1 MNDEQ
6 QQLTN
11 FLGRG
16 WSFPPTFKREIPGV
30 EMLEKE
36 TDVRSSLEILLSTTL
51 GERIMLPDYGCNLE
65 ELLFESLDTTM
76 KTIIADKVETAL
88 LYHEPRIDVLK
99 VTLNSE
105 REMEGIVLIEVEY
118 RIRSTNTRYNIVYP
132 FYKTEGTDVNVVTTF
147 SEVGR

>member
-30 EMLEKE
+30 VMLEKE
-36 TDVRSSLEILLSTTL
+36 ADVCSSLEILLSTTL

-65 ELLFESLDTTM
+65 ELLFESLDTTT
-76 KTIIADKVETAL
+76 KTIIADKIETAL

-147 SEVGR
+147 SALP

>member
-30 EMLEKE
+30 QMLEKE
-36 TDVRSSLEILLSTTL
+36 ADVASSLEILLSTTL

-105 REMEGIVLIEVEY
+105 REMEGIVLIEVDY

-132 FYKTEGTDVNVVTTF
+132 FYKTEGTDVNVATTF